1 MIESVNPYLISPHH
15 PLTVSV
21 IGCGGTGSLV
31 LGKLARLNAALRMA
45 EHPGLMVTAIDGDTV
60 EESNLGRQGFYPS
73 DIGRSKAAVL
83 TERINRCFGYNWRSI
98 PEHVFSVPRCNIT
111 FICVDSMDIRRQLYN
126 TDFYE
131 SYSRDDQHRRAYI
144 IDCGNTHSSGQV
156 ILYAPKGNLR
166 SMLDLFGDAEI
177 AQSHEP
183 SCSTFTTL
191 RDQSLFINDMIST
204 VAVNALYELLS
215 EMQIDYN
222 GIMIDLKTFKFVKI
236 PIHAKKSTTA
246 SSENA
251 DEGAI

>member
-1 MIESVNPYLISPHH
+1 MIESVNPYLISPRH

-98 PEHVFSVPRCNIT
+98 HEHTFSVPRCNIT
-111 FICVDSMDIRRQLYN
+111 FICVDSMEIRKQLYN

-131 SYSRDDQHRRAYI
+131 SYSRDDREKRAYI

-156 ILYAPKGNLR
+156 ILYAPNGNLR
-166 SMLDLFGDAEI
+166 SVLDLFGDAEI
-177 AQSHEP
+177 AQAHEP
-183 SCSTFTTL
+183 SCSTFTKL

-204 VAVNALYELLS
+204 VAVNSLYELLS

-222 GIMIDLKTFKFVKI
+222 GIMIDLKTFKFIKI
-236 PIHAKKSTTA
+236 PIHAKESTTA
-246 SSENA
+246 SGKDA
-251 DEGAI
+251 DERAI